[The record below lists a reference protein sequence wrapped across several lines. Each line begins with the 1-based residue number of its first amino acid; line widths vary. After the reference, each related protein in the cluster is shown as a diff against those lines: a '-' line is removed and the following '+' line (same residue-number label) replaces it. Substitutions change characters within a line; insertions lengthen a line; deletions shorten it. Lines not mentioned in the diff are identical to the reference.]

1 MTKSFEDDLPDDFQV
16 GIRGTAGRRSGESRA
31 RRRLGNFH
39 RDRIKE
45 ARKPVATMRRSSVR
59 KRLERLEEIRQKRA
73 SELQRD
79 AFIEILAEDCV
90 ERHLVMTSPPNA
102 QRCFFQE
109 RPGPGPQLADFG
121 EFSFVMHL
129 TYAEMN
135 G

>member
-1 MTKSFEDDLPDDFQV
+1 
-16 GIRGTAGRRSGESRA
+16 
-31 RRRLGNFH
+31 
-39 RDRIKE
+39 
-45 ARKPVATMRRSSVR
+45 VATMRRSSVR
-59 KRLERLEEIRQKRA
+59 KRLERLEGIRQERA
-73 SELQRD
+73 SELQRE
-79 AFIEILAEDCV
+79 AFVEMLAEDCV

-121 EFSFVMHL
+121 EFGLVLHL